1 MVSGIGPISQSNMAS
16 VTDRRGRPRNPRSG
30 GAFRLSYE
38 IQFGVSQVL
47 SAELMD
53 FHDEGCGLEVAID
66 LPVGMPV
73 TVEGRLA
80 DAGGVDVCTKAFV
93 SWSRPTEEET
103 FRVGVQ
109 FAEPLKLERQSNEA
123 LWREQTEDLYELMQ
137 ISPNADVETIHR
149 VYRLLAQRYH
159 PDNAGTADADMFR
172 KVFDSYKILS
182 DPEKRAGYDARYKLA
197 RERRWKIFDQDGA
210 TRGAKG
216 EKAKREGI
224 MGLLYTKRINETLSA
239 SMDPR
244 EFEQLLGVPREHL
257 EFSLWYL
264 REQGL
269 VIRADSGKYQITVKG
284 VDRAEESD
292 VAWVRPDH
300 LLEAAPSASEP
311 MGAF

>member
-1 MVSGIGPISQSNMAS
+1 MAS
-16 VTDRRGRPRNPRSG
+16 VTDRRGRPRNARSG

-47 SAELMD
+47 SAELTD
-53 FHDEGCGLEVAID
+53 FHEEGCGLEVAID
-66 LPVGMPV
+66 LPIGMPV
-73 TVEGRLA
+73 MVEGRLT
-80 DAGGVDVCTKAFV
+80 DAGGVDIRTKAFV
-93 SWSRPTEEET
+93 SWSRPTEEEI

-109 FAEPLKLERQSNEA
+109 FAEAIKLERQSNEA
-123 LWREQTEDLYELMQ
+123 LWRDQTEDLYELLQ
-137 ISPNADVETIHR
+137 ISPNAEAETIHR

-159 PDNAGTADADMFR
+159 PDNTETADADMFC
-172 KVFDSYKILS
+172 KVLEGYKILS
-182 DPEKRAGYDARYKLA
+182 APEKRAGYDSQYKMM
-197 RERRWKIFDQDGA
+197 RERRWKIFDQDRA
-210 TRGAKG
+210 MRGVKG

-224 MGLLYTKRINETLSA
+224 MGLLYTKRINETLTA

-269 VIRADSGKYQITVKG
+269 ATRADNGKYQITVEG
-284 VDRAEESD
+284 VDRAEEAD

-300 LLEAAPSASEP
+300 LIEAAASEP